1 MTQADPSAVTAVIVS
16 AGRGS
21 RLLPL
26 TLAIPKCLVQV
37 GGRAILDHQLDAVA
51 AAGIGRAVV
60 VAGYRADQIADHL
73 ARAPGTM
80 PVELVFNP
88 FWSVASSI
96 ASVWAARPWIAG
108 PFALM
113 NGDTVFDGTVIDHAL
128 AAARPGVNLVV
139 EAPRRSE
146 PDDMRVLVEGGR
158 VAAVG
163 KALAQATHRSLGLIV
178 SRDADGGGYA
188 RALRQVIGEENGLQ
202 AYHHDVVA
210 RLAETDLVHAIVE
223 ETGRFQEI
231 DRPDD
236 IAAWARDHEGLGDVA

>member
-1 MTQADPSAVTAVIVS
+1 MTLAQPSDTTAVIVS

-37 GGRAILDHQLDAVA
+37 GGRAILDRQLDAVA

-73 ARAPGTM
+73 ARTPPAL

-96 ASVWAARPWIAG
+96 ASVWAAKAEVAR

-113 NGDTVFDGTVIDHAL
+113 NGDTVFDDAVIAQAL
-128 AAARPGVNLVV
+128 AAAKPGVNLVV
-139 EAPRRSE
+139 EAPRAAE

-163 KALAQATHRSLGLIV
+163 KTLARATHRSLGLIV
-178 SRDADGGGYA
+178 SRDRDGGGYA
-188 RALRQVIGEENGLQ
+188 KALRQVIGEEDGLQ
-202 AYHHDVVA
+202 AFHHDVVA
-210 RLAETDLVHAIVE
+210 RLAETATVHAIVE
-223 ETGRFQEI
+223 AAGRFQEI
-231 DRPDD
+231 DRPED
-236 IAAWARDHEGLGDVA
+236 IAAWAHGRDDAA